1 MEGKVSMRNACY
13 GKEVMGRSG
22 LVSSGSYNGGEA
34 EDFVDN
40 GNAFGFLTVIQ
51 AGEA

>member
-1 MEGKVSMRNACY
+1 MGNACY

-22 LVSSGSYNGGEA
+22 LVVQHLVPTMAVKRRILLIMEMPLG
-34 EDFVDN
+34 
-40 GNAFGFLTVIQ
+40 LTVIQ